1 MRLGLIGRGR
11 WGRNIERTLLSF
23 GDVSVVSIGRNEPLR
38 RELDGVI
45 IASPSATHAELAL
58 PYIRAGIATFIEKP
72 MATSVADAQR
82 IREAAQHT
90 QTAVFIGH
98 LQLFN
103 PAFQAALDVLPALGP
118 IQYVHCD
125 SANDNPRADSSV
137 LWDWSPHDLA
147 MARAV
152 FAAEPTCVQA
162 WSLTGT
168 ENIQAAVS
176 RYQFGAASLV
186 SVMSWLSLIRRTQV
200 TICAEQGV
208 LIFDDRAQRKLVLHQ
223 RDGIVSHPGYE
234 GELPLTR
241 ELRAFLDLIRSRST
255 DPSHIALGVGI
266 VRAIEAAEES
276 IKNGGAV
283 TNIGT

>member
-11 WGRNIERTLLSF
+11 RGRNIERTLLSF
-23 GDVSVVSIGRNEPLR
+23 GDVAVVPIGRNEPLQ
-38 RELDGVI
+38 REFDGVI
-45 IASPSATHAELAL
+45 IASPSASHAELAL
-58 PYIRAGIATFIEKP
+58 PHIQAGIPTFIEKP
-72 MATSVADAQR
+72 MATSVADAER
-82 IREAAQHT
+82 IREAAQHA
-90 QTAVFIGH
+90 QTAVFVGH
-98 LQLFN
+98 LQLYN
-103 PAFQAALDVLPALGP
+103 PAFQAVLDLLPTLGP

-137 LWDWSPHDLA
+137 LWDWLPHDLS
-147 MARAV
+147 MARAI

-176 RYQFGAASLV
+176 RYHYGAASLV
-186 SVMSWLSLIRRTQV
+186 SVTSWLSLVRRTQV

-208 LIFDDRAQRKLVLHQ
+208 LIFDDRAQRKLTLHQ
-223 RDGIVSHPGYE
+223 RDGKVSYPGYE
-234 GELPLTR
+234 TELPLTR

-255 DPSHIALGVGI
+255 DSSHAALGVAI

-276 IKNGGAV
+276 IRNGGSV
-283 TNIGT
+283 TKIGM